1 MLAANG
7 GPTIS
12 PRNPLWL
19 PFTIDPILSTL
30 HAGKDPSGRKSPAA
44 LCEEIKKGNSSKG
57 DPFGFTLLLLQT
69 TIMGGQSCPD
79 Q

>member
-1 MLAANG
+1 MLGANG

-12 PRNPLWL
+12 PHNPLWL
-19 PFTIDPILSTL
+19 PFTIDPV
-30 HAGKDPSGRKSPAA
+30 HSPCRQRPKGGENHQRQCVRR
-44 LCEEIKKGNSSKG
+44 LKKGNSSKG
-57 DPFGFTLLLLQT
+57 EPFGFTLLLLQT